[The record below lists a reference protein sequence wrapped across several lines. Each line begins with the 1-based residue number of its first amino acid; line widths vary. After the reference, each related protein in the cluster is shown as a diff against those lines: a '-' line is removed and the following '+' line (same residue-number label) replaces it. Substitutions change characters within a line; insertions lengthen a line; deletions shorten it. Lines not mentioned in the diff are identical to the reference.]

1 MAGTKILT
9 GNGTMIVI
17 NVGENSSIGKIQK
30 ILDSGGEELTP
41 L

>member
-1 MAGTKILT
+1 MAGTKVLT

-17 NVGENSSIGKIQK
+17 NVGPYSSIGKIK
-30 ILDSGGEELTP
+30 AILDQGGDELTP